1 MRNLFGLFM
10 CAVALTACMTATS
23 QNTALQATEY
33 SCASATAALKT
44 VIALNDKLSAAQRA
58 NVSKAVAVID
68 PICGQKSVPTLDTT
82 AQAALTGA
90 LTQLTVAARSTMP

>member
-1 MRNLFGLFM
+1 MKNLLLSFA
-10 CAVALTACMTATS
+10 CALALAGCMSTTGM
-23 QNTALQATEY
+23 NTALQATEY

-44 VIALNDKLSAAQRA
+44 VIALNDKLSAVQRA
-58 NVSKAVAVID
+58 NVSKAVAVVD
-68 PICGQKSVPTLDTT
+68 PICSQKTVPTLDTT